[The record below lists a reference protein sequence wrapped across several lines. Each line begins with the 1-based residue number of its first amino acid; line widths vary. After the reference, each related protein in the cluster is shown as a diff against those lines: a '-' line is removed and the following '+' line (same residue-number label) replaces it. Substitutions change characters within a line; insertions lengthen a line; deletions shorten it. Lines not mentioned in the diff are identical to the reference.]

1 MTRYPDGRGGS
12 YSRVIDLSSPDGP
25 ERGGLDPEAPVS
37 IWAGLVR
44 GRLHVGHTADL
55 DDPHAPIFTDPR
67 HDIAAAGLADLRCP
81 GCVPRAAFGPF
92 GDDTMIA
99 IGHEPGCPWLA
110 EMLAHSGITS

>member
-67 HDIAAAGLADLRCP
+67 QTSPPRAWP
-81 GCVPRAAFGPF
+81 TCVPR
-92 GDDTMIA
+92 
-99 IGHEPGCPWLA
+99 LRA
-110 EMLAHSGITS
+110 EGRVRPVRR